1 MTSPIVQ
8 SLHIYPIKSTAGIA
22 LSKSWVDDFGLSFD
36 RRFVVTDLNGQF
48 ITARTQPKLC
58 LIQCFLTPKGL
69 LLTAPNMPE
78 LEVNFDDFSEQYHSI
93 TVWKDDI
100 NALYCHQHY
109 DKWFSQYLNLP
120 CQLHFFADKSS
131 RKVCNSDNQVGF
143 ADGYPLLLISQAS
156 LNDLNNRLTTRY
168 GDNAGVAMTQFRP
181 NIVVNDTKAFAE
193 DGWQRIRIGDV
204 EFELVKPCSRCV
216 FTTIDPDNAEKH
228 PEQEPLSTLKSYR
241 QVAKGDVM
249 FGQNIIPLNKGQI
262 KQGDSVTILSHQ
274 SPLHFIS
281 NQKSNS
287 EVSKIASTEGNKQEN
302 KKVNE
307 ATISETIIPKKVN
320 ISFDSWNKKHKGNTQ
335 EPILDQG
342 EAAGLILPYSCR
354 GGMCG
359 RCKIK
364 LNAGTVKQLADDGL
378 TDDEKA
384 QGYILAC
391 SSIPQSDL
399 VVSSS

>member
-48 ITARTQPKLC
+48 ITARTQPNLC

-78 LEVNFDDFSEQYHSI
+78 LEVNFDNFSEQYHSV

-143 ADGYPLLLISQAS
+143 TDGYPLLLISQAS

-262 KQGDSVTILSHQ
+262 KQGDKVTVISKQL
-274 SPLHFIS
+274 PPVFIANAS
-281 NQKSNS
+281 SNS
-287 EVSKIASTEGNKQEN
+287 TDTTNSTSTEIQERTPGMSG
-302 KKVNE
+302 E
-307 ATISETIIPKKVN
+307 PIPNKVN
-320 ISFDSWNKKHKGNTQ
+320 IQFESWNKKHKGNTQ

>member
-8 SLHIYPIKSTAGIA
+8 SLHIYPIKSAAGIA

-36 RRFVVTDLNGQF
+36 RRFVITDLNGQF
-48 ITARTQPKLC
+48 ITARTQPTLC
-58 LIQCFLTPKGL
+58 LIQCYLTPEGL
-69 LLTAPNMPE
+69 ILTAPNMPQ
-78 LEVNFDDFSEQYHSI
+78 LEIIFKNFSEQYHSI

-100 NALYCHQHY
+100 NALYCHQSY

-131 RKVCNSDNQVGF
+131 RKVKNSDNQVGF

-156 LNDLNNRLTTRY
+156 LLDLNSRLTARY
-168 GDNAGVAMTQFRP
+168 DEHASVTMAQFRP
-181 NIVVNDTKAFAE
+181 NIVVNDTQAFAE

-204 EFELVKPCSRCV
+204 EFEIVKPCSRCV
-216 FTTIDPDNAEKH
+216 FTTIDPDKAEKH
-228 PEQEPLSTLKSYR
+228 PNQEPLSTLKSYR
-241 QVAKGDVM
+241 QVEKGDVM
-249 FGQNIIPLNKGQI
+249 FGQNIIPLNKGHI
-262 KQGDSVTILSHQ
+262 KQGDTVTIVSYQ
-274 SPLHFIS
+274 SPLHFVS
-281 NQKSNS
+281 EQKG
-287 EVSKIASTEGNKQEN
+287 SKKVIKEEN
-302 KKVNE
+302 TTVNE
-307 ATISETIIPKKVN
+307 AAISESIIPKKVN
-320 ISFDSWNKKHKGNTQ
+320 INFDSWNKKHKGNTL

-364 LNAGTVKQLADDGL
+364 LDSGNVKQLADDGL

-384 QGYILAC
+384 QGYVLAC

>member
-8 SLHIYPIKSTAGIA
+8 SLHIYPIKSTAEIA
-22 LSKSWVDDFGLSFD
+22 LSKSWIDDFGLSFD

-58 LIQCFLTPKGL
+58 LIQSYLTPKGL
-69 LLTAPNMPE
+69 VLTAPNMPE
-78 LEVNFDDFSEQYHSI
+78 LEVTFANFSEQYHVV

-131 RKVCNSDNQVGF
+131 RKVNNSDKQVGF

-168 GDNAGVAMTQFRP
+168 GDNASVSMTQFRP
-181 NIVVNDTKAFAE
+181 NIVVNDTMAFAE
-193 DGWQRIRIGDV
+193 DGWQRIRIGDI
-204 EFELVKPCSRCV
+204 EFEVVKPCSRCV
-216 FTTIDPDNAEKH
+216 FTTIDPNNAEKH
-228 PEQEPLSTLKSYR
+228 PNQEPLSTLKSYR

-249 FGQNIIPLNKGQI
+249 FGQNIIPLSKGQI
-262 KQGDSVTILSHQ
+262 KQGDNVTILSHQ
-274 SPLHFIS
+274 APLHFIP
-281 NQKSNS
+281 NQKIYS
-287 EVSKIASTEGNKQEN
+287 EESKEDNKPENKQEN
-302 KKVNE
+302 KQVNE
-307 ATISETIIPKKVN
+307 TAISETIIPKKVN
-320 ISFDSWNKKHKGNTQ
+320 ISFDSWNKNHKGNTQ

-399 VVSSS
+399 VVSSN